1 MELLRSWPHMAVKQ
15 HTQAC
20 TAVTGSAGP
29 ARQSQR
35 GRSAW
40 CLCGLRKG
48 AKVRWA
54 EAQGRSRPNL
64 PFILLFSVFY
74 FLFSYFFSIFR
85 FLIQNSDFKF
95 GTQHATLQNI
105 QYGAKL
111 YFIYYPI

>member
-20 TAVTGSAGP
+20 TVVTRSAGP

-40 CLCGLRKG
+40 CLCGLGKG

-54 EAQGRSRPNL
+54 EAQGRSQPNL
-64 PFILLFSVFY
+64 PFILFFE
-74 FLFSYFFSIFR
+74 FSIFCFPIS
-85 FLIQNSDFKF
+85 FLFQISIIKSNSNFK
-95 GTQHATLQNI
+95 LNYKYKNKS
-105 QYGAKL
+105 QYEML
-111 YFIYYPI
+111 MF

>member
-48 AKVRWA
+48 GKGEVGRGAREKS
-54 EAQGRSRPNL
+54 AQPPIYS
-64 PFILLFSVFY
+64 S
-74 FLFSYFFSIFR
+74 FF
-85 FLIQNSDFKF
+85 
-95 GTQHATLQNI
+95 
-105 QYGAKL
+105 
-111 YFIYYPI
+111 